1 MSTSR
6 DNPQTPHAAS
16 FGEQQNRWRL
26 GWWRYVFPGFWLIYL
41 GQTASGVNQHASGWV
56 AVAGY
61 LIIVAF
67 AACYLAAL
75 PAGWGSH
82 RTRFWWLYAA
92 TFGLLALELP
102 IAHQDALV
110 FCVYIAVLTVASQ
123 ASWAAAMI
131 AALVLLNLFA
141 PVVVQSWGGQVDW
154 QQGITVLLV
163 AFAMYAFF
171 VIIRSNAQ
179 LAAARAEV
187 ARLAAENER
196 TRIARDLHD
205 LLGHSLTTITV
216 KAGLAKRLA
225 ELDPERAAAE
235 MAEVEQLSRSS
246 LADVRAAIS
255 GYRDVTL
262 VGELASAR
270 EVLRAAGVQAELPG
284 AVDIVDPSLHE
295 LFGWVIREGVTN
307 VVRHARASRCTI
319 SVGPN
324 WITIDDNGRGGIAGV
339 GNGLTGLRER
349 VEAAGGALATS
360 GRIDGWR
367 LRVDIAQPVAPERP
381 QPVNEPTIP
390 A

>member
-1 MSTSR
+1 
-6 DNPQTPHAAS
+6 
-16 FGEQQNRWRL
+16 
-26 GWWRYVFPGFWLIYL
+26 
-41 GQTASGVNQHASGWV
+41 
-56 AVAGY
+56 
-61 LIIVAF
+61 
-67 AACYLAAL
+67 
-75 PAGWGSH
+75 
-82 RTRFWWLYAA
+82 
-92 TFGLLALELP
+92 
-102 IAHQDALV
+102 
-110 FCVYIAVLTVASQ
+110 
-123 ASWAAAMI
+123 
-131 AALVLLNLFA
+131 
-141 PVVVQSWGGQVDW
+141 
-154 QQGITVLLV
+154 
-163 AFAMYAFF
+163 
-171 VIIRSNAQ
+171 
-179 LAAARAEV
+179 
-187 ARLAAENER
+187 
-196 TRIARDLHD
+196 
-205 LLGHSLTTITV
+205 
-216 KAGLAKRLA
+216 
-225 ELDPERAAAE
+225 

-262 VGELASAR
+262 LGELASAR

-324 WITIDDNGRGGIAGV
+324 WITIEDNGRGGIAGV

-349 VEAAGGALATS
+349 VEAAGGALVTS

>member
-1 MSTSR
+1 M
-6 DNPQTPHAAS
+6 P
-16 FGEQQNRWRL
+16 
-26 GWWRYVFPGFWLIYL
+26 
-41 GQTASGVNQHASGWV
+41 
-56 AVAGY
+56 
-61 LIIVAF
+61 
-67 AACYLAAL
+67 ACYLAAL

-82 RTRFWWLYAA
+82 RRRFWWLYAA
-92 TFGLLALELP
+92 TFVLLALELP

-110 FCVYIAVLTVASQ
+110 FCVYIAVLTVASR
-123 ASWAAAMI
+123 ASWAIAMI
-131 AALVLLNLFA
+131 AGLVALNLFA
-141 PVVVQSWGGQVDW
+141 PVVIQSWGGQVDW
-154 QQGITVLLV
+154 QQGITILLV

-171 VIIRSNAQ
+171 AIIRSNVQ

-225 ELDPERAAAE
+225 ELDPERAVRE

-262 VGELASAR
+262 VGELATAH

-284 AVDIVDPSLHE
+284 AVDVVDPRLQE
-295 LFGWVIREGVTN
+295 VFGWVIREGVTN
-307 VVRHARASRCTI
+307 VVRHARASHVHDRARRDLDHHRRQRPGRARRCRQRSDRAART
-319 SVGPN
+319 
-324 WITIDDNGRGGIAGV
+324 GRGGRRHAV
-339 GNGLTGLRER
+339 
-349 VEAAGGALATS
+349 AS
-360 GRIDGWR
+360 GRADGWR
-367 LRVDIAQPVAPERP
+367 LRVDIAEPVVPERL
-381 QPVNEPTIP
+381 QAVDEPTIP

>member
-56 AVAGY
+56 AVVGY

-92 TFGLLALELP
+92 TFVLLALELP

-225 ELDPERAAAE
+225 ELDPERAAGE

-270 EVLRAAGVQAELPG
+270 EVLRAAGVHAELPG

-324 WITIDDNGRGGIAGV
+324 WITIDDNGRGGHRRCRQRSHRIA
-339 GNGLTGLRER
+339 R
-349 VEAAGGALATS
+349 AG
-360 GRIDGWR
+360 
-367 LRVDIAQPVAPERP
+367 
-381 QPVNEPTIP
+381 
-390 A
+390 

>member
-1 MSTSR
+1 MTTGWE
-6 DNPQTPHAAS
+6 PAATPNATA
-16 FGEQQNRWRL
+16 FAEQQKRWRT
-26 GWWRYVFPGFWLIYL
+26 GWRYVFPSFWLIYL

-56 AVAGY
+56 AIAGY

-75 PAGWGSH
+75 PAGWTSR
-82 RTRFWWLYAA
+82 RTLFWWLYAA
-92 TFGLLALELP
+92 TFVLLALELP

-110 FCVYIAVLTVASQ
+110 FCVYIAVLTVASR
-123 ASWAAAMI
+123 ATWAVAMI
-131 AALVLLNLFA
+131 VALVLLNLFA
-141 PVVVQSWGGQVDW
+141 PVVVRSWGGQIDW
-154 QQGITVLLV
+154 QQGITVVLV

-171 VIIRSNAQ
+171 TIIQSNVQ

-196 TRIARDLHD
+196 SRIARDLHD

-216 KAGLAKRLA
+216 KADLAKRLA
-225 ELDPERAAAE
+225 ERDPQRAARE
-235 MAEVEQLSRSS
+235 IAEVEQLSRSS
-246 LADVRAAIS
+246 LADVRAAVS

-270 EVLRAAGVQAELPG
+270 EVLRAAGLQVELPG
-284 AVDIVDPSLHE
+284 AVDVVDPSLSE
-295 LFGWVIREGVTN
+295 LFGWVVREGVTN

-319 SVGPN
+319 ALGAR
-324 WITIDDNGRGGIAGV
+324 WITIDDNGRGGIAGA

-349 VEAAGGALATS
+349 VEAAGGTLVTT
-360 GRIDGWR
+360 GRGDGWR
-367 LRVDIAQPVAPERP
+367 LHVEIGEPAVPERRP
-381 QPVNEPTIP
+381 TVDEPTIP

>member
-187 ARLAAENER
+187 ARQ
-196 TRIARDLHD
+196 I
-205 LLGHSLTTITV
+205 G
-216 KAGLAKRLA
+216 
-225 ELDPERAAAE
+225 RAH
-235 MAEVEQLSRSS
+235 V
-246 LADVRAAIS
+246 
-255 GYRDVTL
+255 
-262 VGELASAR
+262 
-270 EVLRAAGVQAELPG
+270 
-284 AVDIVDPSLHE
+284 
-295 LFGWVIREGVTN
+295 
-307 VVRHARASRCTI
+307 
-319 SVGPN
+319 
-324 WITIDDNGRGGIAGV
+324 
-339 GNGLTGLRER
+339 
-349 VEAAGGALATS
+349 
-360 GRIDGWR
+360 
-367 LRVDIAQPVAPERP
+367 
-381 QPVNEPTIP
+381 
-390 A
+390 